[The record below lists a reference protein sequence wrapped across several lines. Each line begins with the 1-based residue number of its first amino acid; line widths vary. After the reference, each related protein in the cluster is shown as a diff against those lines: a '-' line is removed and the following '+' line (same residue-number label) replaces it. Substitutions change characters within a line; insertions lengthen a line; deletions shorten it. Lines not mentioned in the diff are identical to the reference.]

1 LTVSQENEDG
11 ARFIEALLG
20 PGEFFGELALV
31 EGASAVSTVQAESD
45 CELLF
50 VPRRELVRVLY
61 DDPRVAFSMLN
72 MALARL
78 ADAHSALERLGL
90 MNVSQ
95 RVAHVVL
102 HTVRGVG
109 GELRVELAAGRIAEM
124 VGASREMISRV
135 IGRMIR
141 AGIVRRDGAALVVLD
156 PAALALRSLCM
167 QPASRVNAA
176 SPSETFA

>member
-1 LTVSQENEDG
+1 
-11 ARFIEALLG
+11 
-20 PGEFFGELALV
+20 
-31 EGASAVSTVQAESD
+31 
-45 CELLF
+45 
-50 VPRRELVRVLY
+50 
-61 DDPRVAFSMLN
+61 MLN